1 MTNAKKAKQQRASGT
16 RKPPPARGGKGSRGA
31 KGGRKGGSSTGLWI
45 AVAVVAVVLVVLA
58 LASTGSSGGTEP
70 SPAGSVTIARAS
82 GALLQVGE
90 AIPEWSAPAL
100 DGSGTMTWSSYLGK
114 PTVLA
119 IWAPWC
125 PHCQVELPRLSAAV
139 DARPE
144 IQMVSVTTAIDQ
156 GTETPDGYMDDNN
169 LSFPVAVD
177 DAAGTL
183 SKGLGVGSFPTTY
196 FVDSAGNVVQA
207 TTGEIDE
214 ATLATTL
221 DQLRTT

>member
-1 MTNAKKAKQQRASGT
+1 MTNAKKAKQQRVSAT
-16 RKPPPARGGKGSRGA
+16 RKAPPSRGGRGA
-31 KGGRKGGSSTGLWI
+31 KSTRSGRKSGSSTGLWI
-45 AVAVVAVVLVVLA
+45 VLGVVAVALVVVA
-58 LASTGSSGGTEP
+58 LAFAGGSGGTEP

-82 GALLQVGE
+82 GAQLQVGE
-90 AIPEWSAPAL
+90 AIPEWSAPSL
-100 DGSGTMTWSSYLGK
+100 DGSGTMTWSSYVGT

-144 IQMVSVTTAIDQ
+144 IQLVSITTAIDQ
-156 GTETPDGYMDDNN
+156 GTETPDGYMDDND

-177 DAAGTL
+177 DAAATL

-196 FVDSAGNVVQA
+196 FVDSSGNVVQA

-214 ATLATTL
+214 ATLATIL
-221 DQLRTT
+221 DQLGTT